1 MLLGSPPDMVR
12 GHSLRKTDP
21 AAVCGG
27 RITKDII
34 RYGFRKGNKN
44 FLKKVKKGVRVLN
57 FSRGALVD
65 TDAMLAALADGT
77 VAAYATDFPD
87 DALLGV
93 ENVIAIPHLGASTP
107 ESEDNCAVMAAEELK
122 DYIENGN
129 IRNAVNFPNIS
140 MARGA
145 DTRICLAHRNI
156 PNTIG
161 SFTQVCGEAGINI
174 ENMLSKSRGDWA
186 YTILDVTGDVTEDV
200 REKLAALSP
209 VVRARVIK

>member
-1 MLLGSPPDMVR
+1 M
-12 GHSLRKTDP
+12 
-21 AAVCGG
+21 
-27 RITKDII
+27 
-34 RYGFRKGNKN
+34 
-44 FLKKVKKGVRVLN
+44 
-57 FSRGALVD
+57 
-65 TDAMLAALADGT
+65 
-77 VAAYATDFPD
+77 
-87 DALLGV
+87 LGV